1 MSESIGIIAGS
12 GQFPRLVAEDAK
24 AAGYG
29 VVVCAFHGF
38 TDPGLEALADAY
50 TTFYLGQFDK
60 VIDYF
65 RKHGVRKLCMAGAI
79 NKPRALDLRPDFRAA
94 RILFSL
100 RGKGDDALLRAIM
113 ADLEKEGFTLI
124 QAAELSTSLL
134 CPEGV
139 LTRRGPS
146 AEEIAEIDYGW
157 PIAEALGRFDIGQCI
172 VVKQGMVVAVECLE
186 GTDAALRRGGELRGE
201 GCVAIKRFKPKQDE
215 RVDLPSIGLQ
225 TVRLLIEQ
233 HYRCLAVDA
242 GKTLFFDRAEAL
254 ALADKHNFC
263 IIALTEDS
271 FGKLRPRRCRLDI
284 TKPERKPLGGK
295 ADRYQK
301 LYPVTWDQ
309 LHRDAKALAWR
320 LLEQGPFKGIIGVAR
335 GGLVPAAIVAREL
348 NIRLVDTLSICT
360 YQGRE
365 QTGGEEVLKAV
376 EGDGDGWL
384 VVDDLVDTGNTATII
399 RNMLPKAHFATLYS
413 KPAGKPLVDTFITEV
428 SQDTWI
434 LFRGL

>member
-29 VVVCAFHGF
+29 VVACAFHGF

-50 TTFYLGQFDK
+50 TTVYLGQFDK

-100 RGKGDDALLRAIM
+100 RGKGDDALLRAYCC
-113 ADLEKEGFTLI
+113 GFFTHY
-124 QAAELSTSLL
+124 ATELSASLL
-134 CPEGV
+134 SPEGV

-215 RVDLPSIGLQ
+215 RADLPSIGLQ

-233 HYRCLAVDA
+233 NYRCLAVDA

-263 IIALTEDS
+263 IVALTEDS
-271 FGKLRPRRCRLDI
+271 FGKLRLQA
-284 TKPERKPLGGK
+284 K
-295 ADRYQK
+295 AD
-301 LYPVTWDQ
+301 
-309 LHRDAKALAWR
+309 
-320 LLEQGPFKGIIGVAR
+320 
-335 GGLVPAAIVAREL
+335 
-348 NIRLVDTLSICT
+348 
-360 YQGRE
+360 
-365 QTGGEEVLKAV
+365 
-376 EGDGDGWL
+376 
-384 VVDDLVDTGNTATII
+384 
-399 RNMLPKAHFATLYS
+399 
-413 KPAGKPLVDTFITEV
+413 
-428 SQDTWI
+428 
-434 LFRGL
+434 

>member
-50 TTFYLGQFDK
+50 TTVYLGQFDK

-201 GCVAIKRFKPKQDE
+201 GCE

-263 IIALTEDS
+263 IVALTEDS
-271 FGKLRPRRCRLDI
+271 FGKLRLQA
-284 TKPERKPLGGK
+284 K
-295 ADRYQK
+295 AD
-301 LYPVTWDQ
+301 
-309 LHRDAKALAWR
+309 
-320 LLEQGPFKGIIGVAR
+320 
-335 GGLVPAAIVAREL
+335 
-348 NIRLVDTLSICT
+348 
-360 YQGRE
+360 
-365 QTGGEEVLKAV
+365 
-376 EGDGDGWL
+376 
-384 VVDDLVDTGNTATII
+384 
-399 RNMLPKAHFATLYS
+399 
-413 KPAGKPLVDTFITEV
+413 
-428 SQDTWI
+428 
-434 LFRGL
+434 

>member
-50 TTFYLGQFDK
+50 TTVYLGQFDK

-65 RKHGVRKLCMAGAI
+65 RKHGVRRLCMAGAI

-201 GCVAIKRFKPKQDE
+201 GCVAIKRFKHKQDV

-263 IIALTEDS
+263 IVALTEVS
-271 FGKLRPRRCRLDI
+271 FG
-284 TKPERKPLGGK
+284 RKPSMGK

-348 NIRLVDTLSICT
+348 NIRLVDTLCICT

-413 KPAGKPLVDTFITEV
+413 KPAGKPLVNTFITEV

-434 LFRGL
+434 LFPWDSEVQYTAPLVEQN

>member
-50 TTFYLGQFDK
+50 TTVYLGQFDK

-65 RKHGVRKLCMAGAI
+65 RKHGVRRLCMAGAI

-157 PIAEALGRFDIGQCI
+157 PIAEALGRFDIGQC
-172 VVKQGMVVAVECLE
+172 L
-186 GTDAALRRGGELRGE
+186 
-201 GCVAIKRFKPKQDE
+201 
-215 RVDLPSIGLQ
+215 S
-225 TVRLLIEQ
+225 LI
-233 HYRCLAVDA
+233 H
-242 GKTLFFDRAEAL
+242 
-254 ALADKHNFC
+254 
-263 IIALTEDS
+263 I
-271 FGKLRPRRCRLDI
+271 
-284 TKPERKPLGGK
+284 
-295 ADRYQK
+295 
-301 LYPVTWDQ
+301 
-309 LHRDAKALAWR
+309 
-320 LLEQGPFKGIIGVAR
+320 
-335 GGLVPAAIVAREL
+335 
-348 NIRLVDTLSICT
+348 
-360 YQGRE
+360 
-365 QTGGEEVLKAV
+365 
-376 EGDGDGWL
+376 
-384 VVDDLVDTGNTATII
+384 
-399 RNMLPKAHFATLYS
+399 
-413 KPAGKPLVDTFITEV
+413 
-428 SQDTWI
+428 
-434 LFRGL
+434 

>member
-50 TTFYLGQFDK
+50 TTVYLGQFDK

-65 RKHGVRKLCMAGAI
+65 RKHGVRRLCMAGAI

-172 VVKQGMVVAVECLE
+172 VVKQGM
-186 GTDAALRRGGELRGE
+186 AAN
-201 GCVAIKRFKPKQDE
+201 CA
-215 RVDLPSIGLQ
+215 
-225 TVRLLIEQ
+225 
-233 HYRCLAVDA
+233 
-242 GKTLFFDRAEAL
+242 
-254 ALADKHNFC
+254 
-263 IIALTEDS
+263 
-271 FGKLRPRRCRLDI
+271 
-284 TKPERKPLGGK
+284 
-295 ADRYQK
+295 
-301 LYPVTWDQ
+301 
-309 LHRDAKALAWR
+309 AKVAWR
-320 LLEQGPFKGIIGVAR
+320 SNASSPNRTNAWTCRPSGCRPCASSSNNTTAVLPWTRAKRSFSTGPKR
-335 GGLVPAAIVAREL
+335 WPLPT
-348 NIRLVDTLSICT
+348 NITSASSR
-360 YQGRE
+360 
-365 QTGGEEVLKAV
+365 
-376 EGDGDGWL
+376 
-384 VVDDLVDTGNTATII
+384 
-399 RNMLPKAHFATLYS
+399 
-413 KPAGKPLVDTFITEV
+413 
-428 SQDTWI
+428 
-434 LFRGL
+434 

>member
-50 TTFYLGQFDK
+50 TTVYLGQFDK

-65 RKHGVRKLCMAGAI
+65 RKHGVRRLCMAGAI

-172 VVKQGMVVAVECLE
+172 VVKQGMVVAVECLDPFPPSVLRIRCVLA
-186 GTDAALRRGGELRGE
+186 GFKPDAARCQQR
-201 GCVAIKRFKPKQDE
+201 KR
-215 RVDLPSIGLQ
+215 PS
-225 TVRLLIEQ
+225 E
-233 HYRCLAVDA
+233 
-242 GKTLFFDRAEAL
+242 
-254 ALADKHNFC
+254 
-263 IIALTEDS
+263 S
-271 FGKLRPRRCRLDI
+271 
-284 TKPERKPLGGK
+284 
-295 ADRYQK
+295 
-301 LYPVTWDQ
+301 
-309 LHRDAKALAWR
+309 
-320 LLEQGPFKGIIGVAR
+320 
-335 GGLVPAAIVAREL
+335 
-348 NIRLVDTLSICT
+348 
-360 YQGRE
+360 
-365 QTGGEEVLKAV
+365 
-376 EGDGDGWL
+376 
-384 VVDDLVDTGNTATII
+384 
-399 RNMLPKAHFATLYS
+399 
-413 KPAGKPLVDTFITEV
+413 
-428 SQDTWI
+428 
-434 LFRGL
+434 